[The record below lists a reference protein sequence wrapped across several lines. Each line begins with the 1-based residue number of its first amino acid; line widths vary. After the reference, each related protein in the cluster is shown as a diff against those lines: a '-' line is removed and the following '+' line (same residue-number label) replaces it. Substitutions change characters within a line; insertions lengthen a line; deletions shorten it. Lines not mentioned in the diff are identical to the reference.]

1 MAELTATQTAIAAVT
16 NFQLSKLLASES
28 AGTLTGTATVNS
40 KALADADK
48 VAIVGLSPG
57 NLALTADGENIGVN
71 AKDFDLFRAAQDAVN
86 KVLQAK
92 IDEILA
98 LATLTC

>member
-1 MAELTATQTAIAAVT
+1 MAELTSTQTAIAAVT

-40 KALADADK
+40 KSLANADK
-48 VAIVGLSPG
+48 VAIVGLAPSG
-57 NLALTADGENIGVN
+57 LAITADGENIGIT